1 MLMYS
6 LKLML
11 KSYMCKYCKI
21 GTCDDDMYL
30 YRYIGVLRI
39 HTYITQE
46 TCCIVHVFG
55 FAKSSK
61 LHHMSSFC
69 YIIYW

>member
-1 MLMYS
+1 MYS

-11 KSYMCKYCKI
+11 KFYMCKYCKI
-21 GTCDDDMYL
+21 GTYDDDMYL

-39 HTYITQE
+39 HIYIIQQTW
-46 TCCIVHVFG
+46 CIIHVIG
-55 FAKSSK
+55 FAKSSQ

-69 YIIYW
+69 YISYC